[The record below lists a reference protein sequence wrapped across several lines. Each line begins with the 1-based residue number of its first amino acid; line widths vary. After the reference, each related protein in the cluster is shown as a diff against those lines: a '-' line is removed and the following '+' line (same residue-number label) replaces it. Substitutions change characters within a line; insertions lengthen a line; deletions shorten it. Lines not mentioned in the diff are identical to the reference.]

1 MPKKRLLGWLVFA
14 AIAAAVAAWVPLPQ
28 RDTASPEPDAK
39 AAKTQ
44 APRAQGRFE
53 SLPDRDAIGRQ
64 SGSAFSSRSW
74 APPHKP
80 APVPAP
86 VVAAPVAPPMPY
98 RVAGRVQHDG
108 VMQVI
113 LTRGDV
119 VLNVREGDTL
129 DGTYKVEKIAP
140 DRVTL
145 VYTPLGTRED
155 LPIQSALAFDSIPSA
170 RSAVAAAAPA
180 APAAS
185 GATAAGPAQLRW
197 EGPQRVSAGSTFD
210 VSLKLTSAEAVRAA
224 PMQLQYDSKV
234 LEPIAVRAGG
244 FFSDGLFS
252 YRVNPN
258 GSIFI
263 GASGKGA
270 TAIDAEFLV
279 VRFKPLGGVS
289 GTAELKI
296 SSLSLQDPSGRAIAT
311 QQPATFRTVIT
322 Q

>member
-1 MPKKRLLGWLVFA
+1 MPKKRLLAWLVFA

-28 RDTASPEPDAK
+28 RDTATPERDAK
-39 AAKTQ
+39 APKAQ
-44 APRAQGRFE
+44 APQARGRFE
-53 SLPDRDAIGRQ
+53 SLPERDTIGRQ
-64 SGSAFSSRSW
+64 AGSAFSSRSW
-74 APPHKP
+74 EPPRKP
-80 APVPAP
+80 APPEPPP

-98 RVAGRVQHDG
+98 RVAGRVLHDG

-119 VLNVREGDTL
+119 VLNVREGDNL
-129 DGTYKVEKIAP
+129 DGTYQVEKITP

-155 LPIQSALAFDSIPSA
+155 LPIQSALAFDSVPSA
-170 RSAVAAAAPA
+170 RAAVAAAPA

-224 PMQLQYDSKV
+224 PLQLQYDAKV

-270 TAIDAEFLV
+270 TALDAEFLV

-311 QQPATFRTVIT
+311 AQPATFRTVIT

>member
-1 MPKKRLLGWLVFA
+1 VVLE
-14 AIAAAVAAWVPLPQ
+14 PQ
-28 RDTASPEPDAK
+28 
-39 AAKTQ
+39 
-44 APRAQGRFE
+44 
-53 SLPDRDAIGRQ
+53 
-64 SGSAFSSRSW
+64 
-74 APPHKP
+74 
-80 APVPAP
+80 
-86 VVAAPVAPPMPY
+86 APPMPY

-113 LTRGDV
+113 LTRSDV

-129 DGTYKVEKIAP
+129 DGTYKVEKITP
-140 DRVTL
+140 DRLTL
-145 VYTPLGTRED
+145 IYTPLGKRED
-155 LPIQSALAFDSIPSA
+155 LPIQSALAFDSVPPA
-170 RSAVAAAAPA
+170 RPAVAAAPA

-185 GATAAGPAQLRW
+185 GASAAGPAQLRW
-197 EGPQRVSAGSTFD
+197 EGPQRVSAGSAFE

-224 PMQLQYDSKV
+224 PMQLQYDAKV
-234 LEPIAVRAGG
+234 LEPVAVRAGG

-311 QQPATFRTVIT
+311 QQPATFRTVIS